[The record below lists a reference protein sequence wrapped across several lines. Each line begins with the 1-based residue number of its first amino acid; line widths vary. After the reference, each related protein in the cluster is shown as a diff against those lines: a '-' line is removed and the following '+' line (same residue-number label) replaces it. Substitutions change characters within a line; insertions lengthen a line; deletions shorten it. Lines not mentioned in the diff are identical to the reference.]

1 MSDPIKQI
9 FRFILFILVQ
19 ALVLNNMSALHG
31 FIIPYVYYLFILWLP
46 FRTSRGTLL
55 ILGFVTGFAL
65 DIFTKS
71 PGLHAAPCVLI
82 AYIRPFLIELL
93 VPRETKEL
101 SLGSPSRTTMGQ
113 APYILYITVL
123 TLFHH
128 IYLVF
133 LEWMQFG
140 TFGYF
145 AGKVIF
151 TTLVSL
157 LLITITELLFSKRG
171 RRVLASN
178 RWQ

>member
-1 MSDPIKQI
+1 MPPLH
-9 FRFILFILVQ
+9 RFVT
-19 ALVLNNMSALHG
+19 
-31 FIIPYVYYLFILWLP
+31 PYLYYLFILWLP
-46 FRTSRGTLL
+46 FRTSRSTLL
-55 ILGFVTGFAL
+55 VIGFVTGFAL
-65 DIFTKS
+65 DIFVKH

-82 AYIRPFLIELL
+82 AFIRPFLIEIL

-101 SLGSPSRTTMGQ
+101 GLGSPSRTTMGQ
-113 APYILYITVL
+113 APYILYVVVL

-140 TFGYF
+140 TFSYF
-145 AGKVIF
+145 AGKILF

-157 LLITITELLFSKRG
+157 LLIMITELLFINRG

>member
-1 MSDPIKQI
+1 MPS
-9 FRFILFILVQ
+9 
-19 ALVLNNMSALHG
+19 LHG
-31 FIIPYVYYLFILWLP
+31 FVTPYLYYLFILWLP
-46 FRTSRGTLL
+46 FRTGRGTVL
-55 ILGFVTGFAL
+55 IVGFITGFAL
-65 DIFTKS
+65 DIFTKT

-82 AYIRPFLIELL
+82 AYFRPFLIELL

-101 SLGSPSRTTMGQ
+101 GLGSPSRTTMGQ
-113 APYILYITVL
+113 APYALYVVVL

-140 TFGYF
+140 TFSYF
-145 AGKVIF
+145 AGKVLF

-157 LLITITELLFSKRG
+157 LLITITELLFTKRS
-171 RRVLASN
+171 RRVVADR

>member
-1 MSDPIKQI
+1 MLSKMST
-9 FRFILFILVQ
+9 
-19 ALVLNNMSALHG
+19 LHG
-31 FIIPYVYYLFILWLP
+31 FITPYIYYLFILWLP

-55 ILGFVTGFAL
+55 ILGFITGIAL
-65 DIFTKS
+65 DFFTKT
-71 PGLHAAPCVLI
+71 PGLHAAACVLI
-82 AYIRPFLIELL
+82 AYIRPFLIEIL

-101 SLGSPSRTTMGQ
+101 GLGSPSRTTMGQ
-113 APYILYITVL
+113 APYALYIIVL

-140 TFGYF
+140 TFSYF
-145 AGKVIF
+145 AGKVAF

-157 LLITITELLFSKRG
+157 LLVIITELLFSKRG
-171 RRVLASN
+171 RRAVADR